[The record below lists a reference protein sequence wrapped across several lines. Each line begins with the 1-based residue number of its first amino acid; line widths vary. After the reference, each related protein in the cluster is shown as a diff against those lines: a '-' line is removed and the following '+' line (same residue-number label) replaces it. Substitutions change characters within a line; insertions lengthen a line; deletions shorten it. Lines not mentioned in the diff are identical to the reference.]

1 VGERSIFLP
10 YTQGEPVQKYL
21 IILAVVAASLFGGD
35 NAFAASP
42 DSSDAPIQ
50 EGRNWSFTIPLWV
63 PGYRGEFAVGDIDVD
78 GESSGGWGPGRFF
91 DNELS
96 LNFFFMGGFAYERD
110 RWRFYG
116 DIFGGKFT
124 DDVIFKLTDGTV
136 ASATVQ
142 PIIPN
147 LHADYQVYKH
157 PWGDSGHQQVRVS
170 VYGGLRIYDVRV
182 EVDVANVN
190 QSLEDTWVDPIVGL
204 WVPVDL
210 SRRWYVEGSADIG
223 GFNVGSR
230 LSWRI
235 YAAGAYRA
243 NDLLTI
249 IAGYNVLGIDYR
261 STIAS
266 QDFVF
271 KAAVGGPLLGIRFNF

>member
-1 VGERSIFLP
+1 MQRS
-10 YTQGEPVQKYL
+10 L
-21 IILAVVAASLFGGD
+21 IIIVSLLLFGRS
-35 NAFAASP
+35 AALAASP
-42 DSSDAPIQ
+42 DSSDAPLQ
-50 EGRNWSFTIPLWV
+50 EGRNWTITIPVWV

-78 GESSGGWGPGRFF
+78 GESSGGAGGGFLGRFF
-91 DNELS
+91 DSKLK
-96 LNFFFMGGFAYERD
+96 LNFFFMGAFAYERG

-136 ASATVQ
+136 ASASVQ

-147 LHADYQVYKH
+147 LHADYRVYEH

-182 EVDVANVN
+182 EVDVAGLN
-190 QSLEDTWVDPIVGL
+190 QRVEDTWADPIVGL

-223 GFNVGSR
+223 GFDVGSK

-235 YAAGAYRA
+235 YVAGAYRA
-243 NDLLTI
+243 NELLTI
-249 IAGYNVLGIDYR
+249 TLGYNVMDIDYR
-261 STIAS
+261 NTVAS
-266 QDFVF
+266 QPFVF
-271 KAAVGGPLLGIRFNF
+271 KARVGGPLVGVRFNF